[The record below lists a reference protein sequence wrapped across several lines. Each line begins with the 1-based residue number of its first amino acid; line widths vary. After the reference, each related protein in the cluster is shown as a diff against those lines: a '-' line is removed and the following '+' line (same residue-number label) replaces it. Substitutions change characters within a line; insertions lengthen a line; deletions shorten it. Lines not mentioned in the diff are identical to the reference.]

1 MSSQDQ
7 NHFSSFAHA
16 QVSLTNQ
23 IFDYLHQPTVFLF
36 CPTGSFVGLLLV
48 VTLSSIVRLEYCSQM
63 CQPSLEKSL
72 YLQTLGS
79 GLHGEIEIFWTGPKV
94 ISRRL
99 TSSHLCRVNDILQ
112 RRVTIWDNLHANDY
126 DQRRLYLGPF
136 SGRSSDLSSRLSGLL
151 INPNCEFEVNFIP
164 FNTLGQWFHS
174 LNLSSTEQIDD
185 DDDTSFDVYRPGQAL
200 DKALLDWLPE
210 FNKIK
215 SSIDEHSSLNVDEDS
230 QDSITENLVSLTT
243 TTTKKAHRMECD
255 TNGDFTLDDIRLL
268 VDLFYLPYE
277 NGSRAQQIFLDFF
290 WLRFN
295 YSSEHKV
302 RFLVSS
308 PELFIPRFS

>member
-1 MSSQDQ
+1 
-7 NHFSSFAHA
+7 
-16 QVSLTNQ
+16 
-23 IFDYLHQPTVFLF
+23 
-36 CPTGSFVGLLLV
+36 
-48 VTLSSIVRLEYCSQM
+48 M
-63 CQPSLEKSL
+63 CRPSLEKSL

-79 GLHGEIEIFWTGPKV
+79 GLHRDIEIFWTGPKV

-151 INPNCEFEVNFIP
+151 INPNCECEVNFIP
-164 FNTLGQWFHS
+164 LNTLGQWFHS
-174 LNLSSTEQIDD
+174 LNLSSPEQIDD
-185 DDDTSFDVYRPGQAL
+185 DDDQSFDVYHAGRAL

-215 SSIDEHSSLNVDEDS
+215 ASVDDHSSFNLDEDS
-230 QDSITENLVSLTT
+230 QDSITETLVSL

-268 VDLFYLPYE
+268 VDLFYLPYQ

-295 YSSEHKV
+295 SSREHKV
-302 RFLVSS
+302 DR
-308 PELFIPRFS
+308 LFIS